1 MEIVVANQTIF
12 LQTIRESTS
21 YTDAENMNKTTK
33 KNLVSSAFPNDL
45 LQGTISFKIIIK
57 QF

>member
-45 LQGTISFKIIIK
+45 LQGTI
-57 QF
+57 